1 MKVWI
6 ERIKSFLNTHEE
18 WHTAVIGFCDGFFP
32 FKARYEP
39 SKKIREDI
47 ESEIH
52 YYVSARVV
60 GFIAWVFFAYG
71 IYRMVR

>member
-1 MKVWI
+1 MNVWL

-32 FKARYEP
+32 FGCKYEP
-39 SKKIREDI
+39 SKELKKAI
-47 ESEIH
+47 ENEIH
-52 YYVSARVV
+52 YYKSARVF
-60 GFIAWVFFAYG
+60 GFVCWVFYAYG